1 SCVRTRCSREFDT
14 TWGTGCAVWPPSR
27 ESDDH
32 GITRHKL
39 FNADILHKETP
50 TMYLFL
56 SERHRGPCQVGGVS
70 PGVLHPKAILLEGT
84 PFGGGR
90 KEATAMGRAGNTKEG
105 APPAS
110 ESGEGVTG
118 VFPFPFLKRT
128 YHNRVCQPKWHSP
141 DEPKESC
148 HVHNAPA
155 MQIGAINAMDLS
167 LTQSSPTGSMVYTA
181 HAACGWRDILAEL
194 SRAELSS

>member
-1 SCVRTRCSREFDT
+1 
-14 TWGTGCAVWPPSR
+14 
-27 ESDDH
+27 
-32 GITRHKL
+32 
-39 FNADILHKETP
+39 
-50 TMYLFL
+50 
-56 SERHRGPCQVGGVS
+56 
-70 PGVLHPKAILLEGT
+70 
-84 PFGGGR
+84 
-90 KEATAMGRAGNTKEG
+90 MGRAGNTKEG

-155 MQIGAINAMDLS
+155 MQIGAINAI
-167 LTQSSPTGSMVYTA
+167 A
-181 HAACGWRDILAEL
+181 HRINGLHGTRRSWLA
-194 SRAELSS
+194 